1 MSALVLYNYDLDE
14 NCYKVRVALAMLG
27 LDYRTVAVNAF
38 PGKEQMTPPFLAMN
52 PLGSLPILRDDDV
65 TLFGA
70 EAILAHLASSHDA
83 ARTWLPA
90 AGAGFAHV
98 MQWLVF
104 SAGELAV
111 AVAARAHALLDAPGD
126 EEALRAGAR
135 RALRV
140 MDDHMTARGFTSDD
154 WFATERPTLADIA
167 LFPAFAL
174 SRDYGVD
181 HDEYPALR
189 RWARRFRRLPGF
201 LTMPGIP
208 DYH

>member
-1 MSALVLYNYDLDE
+1 MAEIVLYNYELDE
-14 NCYKVRVALAMLG
+14 NCYKIRLALSLLG
-27 LDYRTVAVNAF
+27 LKWRTIAVNAF
-38 PGKEQMTPPFLAMN
+38 PGNEQTTPPFLAMN
-52 PLGSLPILRDDDV
+52 PLGSLPILKDGDI

-70 EAILAHLASSHDA
+70 EAILAHLASAHDA
-83 ARTWLPA
+83 AGTWLPA
-90 AGAGFAHV
+90 NGAGFAHV

-126 EEALRAGAR
+126 EAALRAGAR
-135 RALRV
+135 KALRV
-140 MDDHMTARGFTSDD
+140 MDDHLTARGFTGDD
-154 WFATERPTLADIA
+154 WFATDRPTLADIA

-189 RWARRFRRLPGF
+189 RWARRFRALPGF